1 MNREEIPIFFASDD
15 NYVPFL
21 SVAIKSLIE
30 NCNKSYKYK
39 VIILNSGLSN
49 QNMKK
54 LKQMENENFEVSF
67 EDINDK
73 IYNIANQLSL
83 RLRDYYSISIY
94 YRMFIPS
101 LFPKYK
107 KGIYLDSD
115 VVVVD
120 DISKLYFENIDNY
133 LLGAVPDEVIAGS
146 EVFQQYT
153 KDALDLEPNKYFNSG
168 VLLMNLEMFRK
179 EKIEEKFLH
188 LLNKYN
194 FDVIAPDQD
203 YLNVLCKGKV
213 KYINRGWD
221 RMPNVDDSFDDSEL
235 HLIHFNMFKKPWNY
249 SNVLYE
255 EYFWKYAAKTDFY
268 EGISKMKDNY
278 TKEDRKNDEIGV
290 ENMIKQSD
298 RIIQSENTFKNV
310 LKDNYFNIL

>member
-1 MNREEIPIFFASDD
+1 M
-15 NYVPFL
+15 
-21 SVAIKSLIE
+21 
-30 NCNKSYKYK
+30 
-39 VIILNSGLSN
+39 
-49 QNMKK
+49 
-54 LKQMENENFEVSF
+54 
-67 EDINDK
+67 DINNK
-73 IYNIANQLSL
+73 IDSIAKQLSL

-101 LFPKYK
+101 LFPEYK

-115 VVVVD
+115 IVVVD
-120 DISKLYFENIDNY
+120 DISKLYFEDIKDY
-133 LLGAVPDEVIAGS
+133 LVGAVADEVIAGS
-146 EVFQQYT
+146 KVFQQYT

-203 YLNVLCKGKV
+203 YLNILCKNKV

-221 RMPNVDDSFDDSEL
+221 RMPNVDESFDESEL
-235 HLIHFNMFKKPWNY
+235 RLIHFNMFKKPWNY

-268 EGISKMKDNY
+268 EYISKMKDNY
-278 TKEDRKNDEIGV
+278 TKEDRENDEIGV
-290 ENMIKQSD
+290 QNMIKQSD
-298 RIIQSENTFKNV
+298 RIVQSENTFKNI
-310 LKDNYFNIL
+310 LKDNYFDIL